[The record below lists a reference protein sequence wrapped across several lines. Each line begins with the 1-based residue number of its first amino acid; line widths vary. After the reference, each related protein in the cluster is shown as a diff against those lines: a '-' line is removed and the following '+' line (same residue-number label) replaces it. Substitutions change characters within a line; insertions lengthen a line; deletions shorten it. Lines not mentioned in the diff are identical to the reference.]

1 MIFPGPDG
9 LGSFPPDVRCQTT
22 AIACTR
28 PQDEGLPLARWSC
41 PDIARRLVA
50 VSAVGA
56 IATSTVWRWLQAERI
71 KPWLYHAWQHVRDP
85 RFLELAKP
93 VLRLYEL
100 AQALYQR
107 GVWIVC
113 TDEKTSL
120 QARDG
125 IDAPQPASTGQP
137 QHIAARYVR
146 RGALQLFA
154 GLSVVDG
161 QVLGC
166 CRERKRFVDFQ
177 AFILDV
183 LVPEARRRGIQ
194 VICLILDNGPT
205 HAPKQLEAW
214 LIAQQA
220 EHQWPFEI
228 KVFWLPKYASWLDQ
242 VEIWF
247 SIVQRKVLSPNHFES
262 VAHLKQVL
270 LDFIRHYDRTAK
282 PIKWSYTIS
291 KLEQKFGDE
300 TQRSMVPS
308 MLNVVDQLMQL
319 PPSPSVSPVGPACS
333 TA

>member
-9 LGSFPPDVRCQTT
+9 LGSFPPEVRSQMT

-41 PDIARRLVA
+41 ADIARRLVA
-50 VSAVGA
+50 VSAVVA

-125 IDAPQPASTGQP
+125 IDAPQPATTGQP

-154 GLSVVDG
+154 ALSVVDG

-177 AFILDV
+177 AFILEV